1 MSSAVLAARSRSPR
15 VALTPPNPLSLKLLG
30 GAFVERDRAPVA
42 GRAARGH
49 RLALLALLAGGRPV
63 SRDKA
68 IALLWPEADGE
79 RGRRMLSDALYL
91 LRGAFGDDVVLGPGD
106 DLRLNPERIA
116 ADVAEFD
123 RLVDAR
129 ALEPAVQAYVGP
141 FLDGFHL
148 ADSAAFEEWVDAE
161 RARLGRRYTEALEAL
176 AGASEREG
184 DWAAAVAWWRRLATL
199 EPGNGRVAQRLML
212 ALEGAGDR
220 AGALQHARVHGAL
233 MKAEYDAEPD
243 PEVLALAE
251 RLRAEPAP
259 RDAVGKM
266 AAELPSP
273 PEPRDGD
280 QVAEGLPPRDRDERS
295 GRRHRFDLGAA
306 LIGLVLAIATMALYR
321 PTAPAAA
328 PPPEAVRRSIAVLP
342 FENLSASGGE
352 DYFSAGLTEELI
364 GTLSRIQGLRVAAR
378 ASSFAV
384 GGRRLDVRTIGDT
397 LGVATV
403 LEGSVRQDGRRLRVS
418 ARLADAASG
427 YQIWS
432 HEYDREL
439 QDVFAVQDE
448 IAGAIAGALEIE
460 LGAAVPARRTR
471 SLEAHDLYLRGVY
484 VRNQLTQE
492 GLSRAVDF
500 FDRAIQ
506 LDSGYAL
513 AYAGKATALGPMIW
527 YGFLPREQGL
537 PAMREAAG
545 RSLELDPSL
554 GEAHAAQALIEFYF
568 DWDWPAAEREFRR
581 AIELNPSD
589 PHAHHMYANYLG
601 AMGRFAEAIAERR
614 RALEIDPLSIRSGTL
629 LGRDYFAAGQYGE
642 AVDQLRRMA
651 EMDSTSPLALGLG
664 QEGSFGLGD
673 VYERM
678 GRHDEAIAEYLKLAR
693 LEGVP
698 PAERERLAR
707 AYTEGGLPG
716 YWRRRVDLELSGGGV
731 VHPLRLA
738 SLWARVGNAERTAEW
753 LERAWRERS
762 MALVFLKVLP
772 VYDGVRSHSRIAGLV
787 RRMRL

>member
-1 MSSAVLAARSRSPR
+1 MSSATLAALSRSPR
-15 VALTPPNPLSLKLLG
+15 AALAPPKPLSLKLLG
-30 GAFVERDRAPVA
+30 GASVERDRAPVP

-79 RGRRMLSDALYL
+79 RGRRLLSDTLYL

-106 DLRLNPERIA
+106 DLRLNPERVA

-123 RLVDAR
+123 RLVGAG
-129 ALEPAVQAYVGP
+129 ALEQAVRAYVGP

-148 ADSAAFEEWVDAE
+148 ADSTEFEEWVDAE
-161 RARLGRRYTEALEAL
+161 RARLGRRHTETLEEL
-176 AGASEREG
+176 AGAREREG
-184 DWAAAVAWWRRLATL
+184 DWPAAAAWWRRIATL

-251 RLRAEPAP
+251 RLKREPVA
-259 RDAVGKM
+259 RKKT
-266 AAELPSP
+266 
-273 PEPRDGD
+273 EPRARPEQRDGEHASNGPVTCHQD
-280 QVAEGLPPRDRDERS
+280 DRS
-295 GRRHRFDLGAA
+295 GPRLRFDLAAA

-321 PTAPAAA
+321 PPAPAAA
-328 PPPEAVRRSIAVLP
+328 SPPEAVRRSIAVLP
-342 FENLSASGGE
+342 FENLSADGE

-364 GTLSRIQGLRVAAR
+364 GTLSRIEDLRVAAR

-384 GGRRLDVRTIGDT
+384 GGRQLDVRTIGDT

-460 LGAAVPARRTR
+460 LRGASVASRRTR

-484 VRNQLTQE
+484 VRNQLTRE

-527 YGFLPREQGL
+527 YGFLPRDQGL

-589 PHAHHMYANYLG
+589 PHAHHMFANYLG
-601 AMGRFAEAIAERR
+601 AMGRFEEAIAQRR

-629 LGRDYFAAGQYGE
+629 LGRDYFAAGQYGR

-693 LEGVP
+693 LEGIP
-698 PAERERLAR
+698 PAERGRLAR
-707 AYTEGGLPG
+707 AYAEGGLPG
-716 YWRRRVDLELSGGGV
+716 YWRRRLDLEQSGGRP

-738 SLWARVGNAERTAEW
+738 SLWARVGDAERTAEW
-753 LERAWRERS
+753 LERAWGERS

-772 VYDGVRSHSRIAGLV
+772 LYDGVRSHRRIATLV